1 MRKLWKTLERI
12 NSRMIS
18 TTTIGAKEEPYPMLA
33 NVWDFFSTKGTKT
46 VFVSVGT
53 GNSCLPDLDFAETIG
68 CKLLK
73 VDVPEHASKWREITE
88 ILKTRKAT
96 DTTSEFAKSATR
108 KWVLPKNIVV
118 DECIPSY
125 ANGTIEHDG
134 STIKTKQWFELVKE
148 HCVKT
153 IGLPEE
159 EVHVDILKLDSSP
172 FENQILE
179 SLWHT
184 GFRPSL
190 LLIHWNCAPDEDLQ
204 TLNTAAHLQ
213 MLGYALLAKE
223 GRRFLYY
230 FTDVNYFETCSW
242 ETVAK
247 RFENPFVSN
256 LVKTV
261 YPGTEGTVVHF
272 PLTK

>member
-1 MRKLWKTLERI
+1 
-12 NSRMIS
+12 MIS
-18 TTTIGAKEEPYPMLA
+18 TTTIGSKEEPFPMIA
-33 NVWDFFSTKGTKT
+33 NVWDFFSSKGTKT

-68 CKLLK
+68 CKILK
-73 VDVPEHASKWREITE
+73 LDLPEYVPQWKEITD

-96 DTTSEFAKSATR
+96 DSTSEFAKPATR
-108 KWVLPKNIVV
+108 KWILPKNLIL

-125 ANGTIEHDG
+125 GNGTIDHKDT
-134 STIKTKQWFELVKE
+134 SVKTKAWFELLRD
-148 HCVKT
+148 HCVQT
-153 IGLPEE
+153 IGLPED
-159 EVHVDILKLDSSP
+159 EVHLDILKIDACP
-172 FENQILE
+172 FENLVLE
-179 SLWHT
+179 SLWHA

-190 LLIHWNCAPDEDLQ
+190 LLIHWNTSPDEDLQ

-213 MLGYALLAKE
+213 MLGYALIGKE
-223 GRRFLYY
+223 GKRFLYY
-230 FTDVNYFETCSW
+230 YTDVNYFETCSW

-272 PLTK
+272 PLAK

>member
-1 MRKLWKTLERI
+1 
-12 NSRMIS
+12 MIS

-88 ILKTRKAT
+88 ILKIRKAT

-190 LLIHWNCAPDEDLQ
+190 LLIHWNSAPDEDLQ

-213 MLGYALLAKE
+213 MLGYALIAKE